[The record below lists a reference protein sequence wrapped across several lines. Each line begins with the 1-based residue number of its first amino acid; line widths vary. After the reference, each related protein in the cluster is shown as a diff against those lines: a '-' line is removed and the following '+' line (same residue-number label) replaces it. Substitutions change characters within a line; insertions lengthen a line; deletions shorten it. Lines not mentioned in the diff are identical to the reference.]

1 MLNNLKNS
9 DFSRA
14 KIVLMK
20 SIRFSLTV
28 LLLLTLQV
36 SSFAQV
42 PTADFMNS
50 MGKMYVVVAVI
61 LAIFVG
67 IILFLVFLDRRL
79 TKIENQI
86 NDHG

>member
-1 MLNNLKNS
+1 MKTHQFVTAALVFFLATSSLLAQDNS
-9 DFSRA
+9 PDFLR
-14 KIVLMK
+14 
-20 SIRFSLTV
+20 
-28 LLLLTLQV
+28 
-36 SSFAQV
+36 
-42 PTADFMNS
+42 S

-61 LAIFVG
+61 VAVFLG